1 MADLYTVVRGEGEP
15 VVFVHGSSG
24 WGTDTFP
31 EQLSLADEYQVVLV
45 DRRGFGDSPG
55 TDRPDFDV
63 DAEDVVAVLGP
74 GGHLVGQSYGAVSCL
89 LAAARSPEVVWSL
102 TVIEPPAL
110 GLLRGD
116 EVAEQLTARWA
127 ACYERAADMTPE
139 EFYACFLRAFGT
151 EVDLPL
157 DPPPTEKD
165 LAAFVSTMNERPLW
179 EARLPLDEL
188 ARAPFPKLV
197 VSGDW
202 FTRSELARELAG
214 RTFNRVCDVIA
225 ERTGAERVVFPGAA
239 HNPQLEQPEAFN
251 RRLRDLPRYGR
262 RSARRRPLNRGPG
275 AVYHLSERRE

>member
-1 MADLYTVVRGEGEP
+1 MSRRP
-15 VVFVHGSSG
+15 RNRPIRF
-24 WGTDTFP
+24 TFP
-31 EQLSLADEYQVVLV
+31 KTICVL
-45 DRRGFGDSPG
+45 
-55 TDRPDFDV
+55 
-63 DAEDVVAVLGP
+63 
-74 GGHLVGQSYGAVSCL
+74 
-89 LAAARSPEVVWSL
+89 
-102 TVIEPPAL
+102 
-110 GLLRGD
+110 
-116 EVAEQLTARWA
+116 
-127 ACYERAADMTPE
+127 TPVT
-139 EFYACFLRAFGT
+139 FTL
-151 EVDLPL
+151 
-157 DPPPTEKD
+157 KI
-165 LAAFVSTMNERPLW
+165 VSTMNERPLW